1 MPWCSVYPPMSEER
15 KAQIR
20 AQVEEAIDYELVEW
34 ERELHEQIV
43 FVREGKSWAG
53 EVAVDIET
61 EKKGTKKSD
70 L

>member
-1 MPWCSVYPPMSEER
+1 MSEER

-20 AQVEEAIDYELVEW
+20 AQVEESIDHELVQW

-53 EVAVDIET
+53 EVAEDIET
-61 EKKGTKKSD
+61 EKKGTKKRD